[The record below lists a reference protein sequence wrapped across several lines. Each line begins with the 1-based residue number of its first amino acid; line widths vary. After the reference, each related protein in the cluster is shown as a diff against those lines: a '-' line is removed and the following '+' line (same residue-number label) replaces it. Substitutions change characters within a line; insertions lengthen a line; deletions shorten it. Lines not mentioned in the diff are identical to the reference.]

1 MPDLRRAL
9 QIAEAVHGR
18 QRDKAGLPYIDHV
31 FRVVSMVSED
41 EPTMPDAAVVA
52 ALHDVL
58 EDGGEAWNAGR
69 LILEGFAPWIIAA
82 VVALTRLSGED
93 YGAFIER
100 VAANPLATI
109 VKRADLRDNLRLDR
123 LPEITLADLDRAE
136 KYIRALRRLM
146 Q

>member
-1 MPDLRRAL
+1 MADLRRAL

-18 QRDKAGLPYIDHV
+18 ARDRAGRSYIDHV
-31 FRVVSMVSED
+31 YRVMSAVNED
-41 EPTMPDAAVVA
+41 KPTMPDAVVVA

-69 LILEGFAPWIIAA
+69 LLVEGFSPWIVEA
-82 VVALTRLSGED
+82 VDAITRRPGED
-93 YGAFIER
+93 YSAFIER